1 MKHLLAISMLSLLIL
16 IPQTAQAKSK
26 TRYHV
31 ALVSD
36 YLLRG
41 ITRTQHNF
49 AGQAG
54 ARLQTGNAY
63 AGIWASNVYVP
74 KNSEGIPAEMD
85 VYFGYN
91 NKFTKSFNLDFT
103 VITYNYLNDS
113 LADDTEFK
121 IGTSPMRGL
130 EINLYRAVKSK
141 MWYPEIRYEHFF
153 PYRIYADFSAGV
165 WLPDKAEDKALNARA
180 ELARDFPELA
190 KIDVFIAI
198 DAITDTTP
206 FGNNNDKDESEA
218 TFLFG
223 VRKKF

>member
-1 MKHLLAISMLSLLIL
+1 MKSLLVISIFSL
-16 IPQTAQAKSK
+16 LMFTPQTTQAKSK

-36 YLLRG
+36 YLFRG

-63 AGIWASNVYVP
+63 AGVWVSNIHVP
-74 KNSEGIPAEMD
+74 KESEGIPVEMD

-91 NKFTKSFNLDFT
+91 NRFTKNFNLDFT

-113 LADDTEFK
+113 LGDDTEFK
-121 IGTSPMRGL
+121 IGTSLTKGL
-130 EINLYRAVKSK
+130 EINLYRAIKSK
-141 MWYPEIRYEHFF
+141 MWYPEIHYEHFF
-153 PYRIYADFSAGV
+153 PYRLYADFSAGL
-165 WLPDKAEDKALNARA
+165 WLPDNTEDKALHARA

-190 KIDVFIAI
+190 HIDLFIAV
-198 DAITDTTP
+198 DGITDTTP
-206 FGNNNDKDESEA
+206 FGDNNDKDESEA